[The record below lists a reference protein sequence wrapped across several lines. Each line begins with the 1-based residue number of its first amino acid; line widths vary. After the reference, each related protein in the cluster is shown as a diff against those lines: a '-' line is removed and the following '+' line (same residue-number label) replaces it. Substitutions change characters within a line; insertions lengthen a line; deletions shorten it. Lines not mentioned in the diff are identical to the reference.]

1 MRFTVTNADTQNGM
15 TTVTGETPVG
25 MLAGVWHD
33 RNAPVPGRAYQIELE
48 FGTVDREAVTAAQ
61 TEMAEIRVS
70 GDTVV
75 FTAECEDYDEVYYLR
90 FSADGLSMLDIAN
103 DHGTF
108 SPGMYLTFSRKV
120 SEVGIYPYL

>member
-33 RNAPVPGRAYQIELE
+33 RNAPVPGHTYQIELE
-48 FGTVDREAVTAAQ
+48 FGTVDREAVSPVQAEDAA
-61 TEMAEIRVS
+61 IRVS
-70 GDTVV
+70 GETVI
-75 FTAECEDYDEVYYLR
+75 FTAECEDFDEIYYLR

-103 DHGTF
+103 DDRTIR
-108 SPGMYLTFSRKV
+108 PGMFLTFSCRIAQ
-120 SEVGIYPYL
+120 VGIYPYL